1 MPSPLRFSVLRQMGR
16 SPAHALYAMTHEPP
30 DTPAMRL
37 GRLAHAIV
45 LGTPTGPVWSGERRG
60 KVWADFKDQHQG
72 EDIVT
77 DSEYSTA
84 TEIAAAINA
93 NPEAHALIAETPDQ
107 PMFFERTLHF
117 DFAGRACRATPDVF
131 DALTL
136 TELKS
141 TADASPMR
149 FPFHA
154 MRMGYHAQLA
164 WQKDAIRASGLPV
177 PERLSIV
184 AVETKPPYAVAVFGV
199 TPRAED
205 FGRRL
210 YRSWI
215 EQFLVC
221 EASNDWP
228 SYGPGVIDAPED
240 FELVGA
246 DGEILEAAE
255 EEVAVTNG
263 DGLEQG
269 ELPLIGLPPPLSKG
283 IMPSKLTASE
293 AVALAARRK
302 QLEQQ
307 QAESERG
314 GL

>member
-1 MPSPLRFSVLRQMGR
+1 VPSPLRFSVLREMGR
-16 SPAHALYAMTHEPP
+16 SPAHALYAMAHERP

-45 LGTPTGPVWSGERRG
+45 LGTPTGPIWTGDRRG
-60 KVWADFKDQHQG
+60 KAWGDFKEQHQG

-93 NPEAHALIAETPDQ
+93 NPEAHALVAETPDQ

-117 DFAGRACRATPDVF
+117 AFAGRACRATPDVF

-141 TADASPMR
+141 TYDASPAR

-154 MRMGYHAQLA
+154 IRMGYHAQIA
-164 WQKDAIRASGLPV
+164 WQKDAIRAAGLPV

-184 AVETKPPYAVAVFGV
+184 AVETRPPYAVAVFGV

-210 YRSWI
+210 YRTWI

-240 FELVGA
+240 AIELEIG
-246 DGEILEAAE
+246 GETL
-255 EEVAVTNG
+255 EVAEDEAPVVAPG
-263 DGLEQG
+263 DLEQG
-269 ELPLIGLPPPLSKG
+269 ELPLIGLPPKG
-283 IMPSKLTASE
+283 IMPSALSRSDADAIAS
-293 AVALAARRK
+293 ARGR
-302 QLEQQ
+302 LEGY
-307 QAESERG
+307 RDK
-314 GL
+314 